1 MGGFWSSN
9 SSVLDSKGRINIP
22 VKVRKNLKP
31 EDEKTFII
39 IRGKNKS
46 LIIYPLSCWDD
57 YIEVVTEKL
66 GTSADFEDFSLHIM
80 NDATEQTMDKQGR
93 LNLPQVLIDY
103 EELEGEV
110 KIIGSQFWLQ
120 IWNNKN
126 YKKHVASTKKE
137 HDQMREEK
145 GL

>member
-1 MGGFWSSN
+1 MSGFWGSY

-39 IRGKNKS
+39 IRGKNKN
-46 LIIYPLSCWDD
+46 LVMYPLSCWDD
-57 YIEVVTEKL
+57 YIEEVTVKL
-66 GTSADFEDFSLHIM
+66 GTSGDFEEFSLHIM

-93 LNLPQVLIDY
+93 LNLPKVLIDY
-103 EELEGEV
+103 AELDGEV
-110 KIIGSQFWLQ
+110 KVIGSKFWLQ
-120 IWNNKN
+120 IWNNRN
-126 YKKHVASTKKE
+126 YKKHIEASHKD
-137 HDQMREEK
+137 HNQWREEK